1 MLVIDSLRTLMR
13 IRRPRQLLRAGLK
26 PTVGSNIVNGSLR
39 MRLKHPV
46 SSEQWYW
53 LAKMGWRTVDM
64 RDNRRKYQLV
74 ADGLLQQLLNAE
86 TPEQRADI
94 HASIMLANQEPIIK
108 T

>member
-13 IRRPRQLLRAGLK
+13 IRRPRQLLRAGLQ
-26 PTVGSNIVNGSLR
+26 PTVGSNIVNGTLR

-46 SSEQWYW
+46 SAEQWYW

-74 ADGLLQQLLNAE
+74 DDRLLQQLLSAE
-86 TPEQRADI
+86 TLEQRTDI
-94 HASIMLANQEPIIK
+94 HASIMLANDESSI
-108 T
+108 